1 MTGKNGIAALALALA
16 VAGGTGCSSHAGAAA
31 AGAGAAYY
39 LTSRG
44 AEGFAQGN
52 MDQVAARIPG
62 VMSAMGI
69 TPSGTENNSGGAER
83 EFKGTVNGM
92 DVNIELEKKTETET
106 LVQVTANTGT
116 LRYDKDYARQV
127 VERIV
132 TASANQQ

>member
-62 VMSAMGI
+62 VMSSMGI
-69 TPSGTENNSGGAER
+69 TPSGTENNDAGAER

-106 LVQVTANTGT
+106 LVQVTASTGT

-132 TASANQQ
+132 TASANQP

>member
-1 MTGKNGIAALALALA
+1 MTGKTGLAALALALA
-16 VAGGTGCSSHAGAAA
+16 AAGGTACSSHAGAAA

-44 AEGFAQGN
+44 AEGFAEGN

-62 VMSAMGI
+62 VMSSMGI

-92 DVNIELEKKTETET
+92 DVNIELEKKTETQT
-106 LVQVTANTGT
+106 LVQVTASTGT

-132 TASANQQ
+132 TSASSNE